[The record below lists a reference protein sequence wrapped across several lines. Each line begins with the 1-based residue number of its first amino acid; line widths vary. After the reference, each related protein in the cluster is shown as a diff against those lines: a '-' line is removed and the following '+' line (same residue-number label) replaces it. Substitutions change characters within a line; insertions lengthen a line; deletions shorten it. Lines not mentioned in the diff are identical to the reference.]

1 MLPVLCASAGVA
13 KVNAVN
19 AASLISLFLIYY
31 ILYYVFVSNRIS
43 YKYNNFSA
51 ALIGIVGG

>member
-19 AASLISLFLIYY
+19 AASLISLFLIF
-31 ILYYVFVSNRIS
+31 IYYVFVSKDVS
-43 YKYNNFSA
+43 YKDNNFSA